1 MLSCADKAAEA
12 SKRQDT
18 FFFILKVHWIIFTLT
33 ISNIFTSV
41 TQSKILKFLL
51 HKMQIVELN
60 EPWDLPSKEA
70 LPLWCWTQKYVI

>member
-1 MLSCADKAAEA
+1 MLSCADDKAAEA

-18 FFFILKVHWIIFTLT
+18 FFFILKVHNWIIFTLT

-70 LPLWCWTQKYVI
+70 LPL